1 VFVAYISG
9 NNGQSD
15 FTFATPA
22 SNSVIVG
29 KKLKPSVEFSL
40 KEAEQD
46 ALAINYEIFDADNTL
61 LYDNLPHPTLKLYKS
76 NAQGMYSG
84 NPVATADLTSK
95 ADISNLLEFD
105 GLESQTYYI
114 VVMTGSYN
122 LDDGAG
128 IMVDQLI
135 GQSGVFQTTE
145 VAKVNATFALDSVET
160 DKAQVN
166 VKLSDAAYKL
176 NKANLNIYESKTSKL
191 VKTVPLQDDFN
202 DLMNTEGKSYSFE
215 ELSINKEYL
224 VKIEDGYD
232 SGMNRVP
239 VIGQFV
245 FKTRKEA

>member
-1 VFVAYISG
+1 
-9 NNGQSD
+9 
-15 FTFATPA
+15 
-22 SNSVIVG
+22 
-29 KKLKPSVEFSL
+29 
-40 KEAEQD
+40 
-46 ALAINYEIFDADNTL
+46 
-61 LYDNLPHPTLKLYKS
+61 
-76 NAQGMYSG
+76 
-84 NPVATADLTSK
+84 
-95 ADISNLLEFD
+95 
-105 GLESQTYYI
+105 

-166 VKLSDAAYKL
+166 VKLSDDAYKL

-245 FKTRKEA
+245 FKTRKEAPVADKVLLDYQADQMKVGGLAGIDETDTPMVDKYNATSSIIYSIYKA